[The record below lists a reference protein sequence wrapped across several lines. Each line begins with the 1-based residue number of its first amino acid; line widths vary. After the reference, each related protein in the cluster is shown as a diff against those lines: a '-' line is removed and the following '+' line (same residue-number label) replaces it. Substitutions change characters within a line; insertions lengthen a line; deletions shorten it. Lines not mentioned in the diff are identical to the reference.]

1 MSYMD
6 PFESRISAVLADDTL
21 SPATT
26 LSRLNALQKEIEAV
40 AVAENTAEDSAGDS
54 TPGLSDT
61 LYSVWTSLLD
71 IAQDEPAQ
79 QDRLLD
85 VIGEMQ
91 KSTDGE
97 GWTVS
102 QEPAS
107 WSKLTLL
114 GQVVRDLLN
123 GTLPRSVRL
132 LPPTHH
138 SS

>member
-26 LSRLNALQKEIEAV
+26 LSRLNALQKEIEAA

-61 LYSVWTSLLD
+61 LYSAWTFLLD

-79 QDRLLD
+79 QDRLLNI
-85 VIGEMQ
+85 IGEMQ

-102 QEPAS
+102 KEPAS
-107 WSKLTLL
+107 WSRLTLL

-123 GTLPRSVRL
+123 GTLPLNVRL

>member
-1 MSYMD
+1 MGYMD
-6 PFESRISAVLADDTL
+6 PFELRIFAALADDTL
-21 SPATT
+21 SPAAT
-26 LSRLNALQKEIEAV
+26 LSRLNALQKEIEA
-40 AVAENTAEDSAGDS
+40 AAIAENAAKDCADDS

-61 LYSVWTSLLD
+61 LYSIWTSLLD

-85 VIGEMQ
+85 TIGEMQ

-102 QEPAS
+102 KELAS
-107 WSKLTLL
+107 WSRLTLL

-132 LPPTHH
+132 LPHTHR